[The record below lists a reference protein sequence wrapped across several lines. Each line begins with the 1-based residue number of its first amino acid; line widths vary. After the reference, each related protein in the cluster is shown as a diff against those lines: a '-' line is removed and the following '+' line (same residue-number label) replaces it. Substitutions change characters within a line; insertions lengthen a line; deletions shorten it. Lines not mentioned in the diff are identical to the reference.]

1 GTHARRT
8 STLAC
13 SGSAGSYTE
22 TITRSDGSLTHS
34 TTVTFTDHDYTMATN
49 PTSVIVS
56 SGSTGPSTISVSGFN
71 GFTGTVSL
79 TTTVSPSTGL
89 TCTLSP
95 TSIALGSITSGT
107 STLSCA
113 GTLGTYTVTVTGN
126 GSSLSHTA
134 SVTYTVQDFTVSASP
149 TSVLV

>member
-1 GTHARRT
+1 
-8 STLAC
+8 
-13 SGSAGSYTE
+13 
-22 TITRSDGSLTHS
+22 THS
-34 TTVTFTDHDYTMATN
+34 ALSFPTRRASDLN

-113 GTLGTYTVTVTGN
+113 GTLR
-126 GSSLSHTA
+126 LEEHT
-134 SVTYTVQDFTVSASP
+134 SELQSRFDF
-149 TSVLV
+149 